1 MKNKSCGIL
10 IQCGCRYLLV
20 HATKKWAPLLKDDNH
35 WSFPK
40 GGVDSEDYDE
50 LSAAIR
56 ETREETGVDL
66 SRYRDQMED
75 TKIEYDGKKK
85 HFVVFKYVDEDMK
98 LMNFKFN
105 CESYVEDEKTGEK
118 LFPEV
123 DRFYWATQEE
133 VEDIIS
139 KSHKGKL
146 FKDSEELPVVNE

>member
-35 WSFPK
+35 WGFPK
-40 GGVDSEDYDE
+40 GCIDPEDSDE
-50 LSAAIR
+50 LATAIR

-66 SRYRDQMED
+66 SRYRSDMEV
-75 TKIEYDGKKK
+75 TRIEYDGKKK
-85 HFVVFKYVDEDMK
+85 RFVVFKYVDEDMK

-105 CESYVEDEKTGEK
+105 CESYVEDDKGNK
-118 LFPEV
+118 LFPEI
-123 DRFYWATQEE
+123 DRYYWATQEE

-146 FKDSEELPVVNE
+146 FDDKS